1 MVFLEAGEIGRG
13 HIFESLENHAKDLC
27 SNRKVM
33 GAMERSGVGQNIR
46 PSCRAEVGLEK
57 MVPPRNMVAS

>member
-1 MVFLEAGEIGRG
+1 MFLEAGESDRG

-33 GAMERSGVGQNIR
+33 GAMERSGVVQNIH

-57 MVPPRNMVAS
+57 MVQPRNMVGS